1 MHITLAMERFH
12 FNLRQETLRVPHNVG
27 RNAAQASRHDAVV
40 LAQLLRELRRRT
52 AVVRL
57 EGLVVRDVPVAT
69 HSLRGVRLRELG
81 RGGVLAGERGLHDGY
96 LHGGVGVAQ
105 GNQLCMRGG
114 SDTTRIGS
122 VW

>member
-1 MHITLAMERFH
+1 MHNTLAVKRFH
-12 FNLRQETLRVPHNVG
+12 FNIGQETLRVPHNIRG
-27 RNAAQASRHDAVV
+27 NPAQASCHDAVV

-52 AVVRL
+52 DVARL

-81 RGGVLAGERGLHDGY
+81 CDGVLAGERGLHDGH

-105 GNQLCMRGG
+105 GDQLCMRGG
-114 SDTTRIGS
+114 SNTAPIGS
-122 VW
+122 AW